1 MLRHRLVNLDRSR
14 LVAVVAAIGGKFIP
28 AARSKRFPT
37 GVLGIIAIQGA
48 STSNRFTVRGNRAAT
63 LLTMGTRREY
73 ALLRVVP
80 RFHITVVVHALTL
93 A

>member
-1 MLRHRLVNLDRSR
+1 MLKHRLVNLDRSR
-14 LVAVVAAIGGKFIP
+14 SVAIVAASRSKFIP
-28 AARSKRFPT
+28 AAHNKRFPT
-37 GVLGIIAIQGA
+37 GVLGIITIQGT
-48 STSNRFTVRGNRAAT
+48 STSNRFTVPGNRAAT